1 MTSISISGRTIGPN
15 SPTLVIAEIG
25 INHNGDVE
33 LAKRMMKAAREAGC
47 DAVKFQKRSPRHCV
61 PQDQWEVIRETPWGR
76 MSYIDYKERIEFNE
90 DQFQDLADL
99 AAELG
104 ILWFASPWDE
114 PSVTILNNLDVC
126 CHKVASASVT
136 DYHLLDAI
144 NKSGRPVIMSTGMST
159 IEEVRNAVERLKDV
173 PLALLH
179 SVSIYPT
186 RSEDLNLRMIN
197 TLREEFNCVVGY
209 SGHETG
215 LPATLASVALGA
227 SIVERHF
234 TLDRS
239 MWGTD
244 QAASVEPEGMR
255 RLVRG
260 IRTVEKA
267 LGDGV
272 KRVLPEEANNARK
285 LRRA

>member
-159 IEEVRNAVERLKDV
+159 IEQVRNAVERLKDV